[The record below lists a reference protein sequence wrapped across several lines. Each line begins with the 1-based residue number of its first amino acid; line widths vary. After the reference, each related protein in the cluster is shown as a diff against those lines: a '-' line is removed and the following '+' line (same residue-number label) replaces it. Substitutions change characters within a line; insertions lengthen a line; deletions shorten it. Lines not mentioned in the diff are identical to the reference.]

1 MKSKNKKDNLS
12 LPNTKHSS
20 NSKLKSADGENDFY
34 ENIVNTVRE
43 PLLILDK
50 DLRVVKASQSF
61 FDFFKVNPD
70 ETVGTLIYNLG
81 NNQWDIPKLRELLET
96 ILPEKTIFNGFEV
109 EHIFSTIG
117 KRFMLLNAR
126 QIERAFGKE
135 K

>member
-12 LPNTKHSS
+12 LPNTKHSL

-50 DLRVVKASQSF
+50 DLRVVKANQSF
-61 FDFFKVNPD
+61 FDFFKVNPA

-96 ILPEKTIFNGFEV
+96 ILPRKQYSTDLKLNISSLLSENGLCF
-109 EHIFSTIG
+109 
-117 KRFMLLNAR
+117 
-126 QIERAFGKE
+126 
-135 K
+135 

>member
-61 FDFFKVNPD
+61 FDFFKVNPA

-96 ILPEKTIFNGFEV
+96 ILPRKQYSTALKLNISSLLSENGLCF
-109 EHIFSTIG
+109 
-117 KRFMLLNAR
+117 
-126 QIERAFGKE
+126 
-135 K
+135 